1 MSDPRGRKSPSGAPL
16 SRRIDVR
23 TPSAMG
29 PRIMTERAVPSRR
42 RGLRGVSVEPQRART
57 ALSTRKNVRS
67 DVARKKSVAVPARD
81 ALSTQSPC
89 KPDTNP
95 PPPPEKKRK
104 RGHGR
109 VPDGQKKAEGRIA
122 PPATR

>member
-67 DVARKKSVAVPARD
+67 DVARKKSVAVPD
-81 ALSTQSPC
+81 TDVALTLNACRSVTKSRPAPGR
-89 KPDTNP
+89 KPVSYTHLRAHETVLDLVC
-95 PPPPEKKRK
+95 R
-104 RGHGR
+104 
-109 VPDGQKKAEGRIA
+109 
-122 PPATR
+122 